1 MYRGGWL
8 HTGAIA
14 APRYRANHRGRYA
27 VLGTRVHNH
36 ANEVFKLHAPPC
48 VKIRHR
54 ALGSVCKSWYPDME
68 VEEVPD
74 AA

>member
-1 MYRGGWL
+1 VGRQSP
-8 HTGAIA
+8 HCA
-14 APRYRANHRGRYA
+14 AR
-27 VLGTRVHNH
+27 
-36 ANEVFKLHAPPC
+36 
-48 VKIRHR
+48 VKIRHC